1 MTANEPSIKREFAF
15 VICLLIVKF
24 SRRVLVSCTN
34 HPQRVLFRGTIVR
47 VEVNAMVAAGLI
59 FLGLVIRAVLGTVV
73 VVALVYLLFKLGKLA
88 EAYTK
93 KLQPK

>member
-1 MTANEPSIKREFAF
+1 
-15 VICLLIVKF
+15 
-24 SRRVLVSCTN
+24 
-34 HPQRVLFRGTIVR
+34 VR

-73 VVALVYLLFKLGKLA
+73 MIALVYLLFKLGKLA